1 MGERAGSGIP
11 NIFNVWNKQ
20 GWDVPAITES
30 FDPERINLSLTLG
43 KTSDKK
49 QAIKTSDKK
58 QATKTSAHKEAIVV
72 YLTNNVSAKCA
83 EISALIGVSV
93 PRTRAILFKMV
104 EDNIIVAEGENKNRI
119 YKLKF

>member
-49 QAIKTSDKK
+49 QA
-58 QATKTSAHKEAIVV
+58 TKTSAHKEAIVV

-83 EISALIGVSV
+83 EISALIGVSI
-93 PRTRAILFKMV
+93 PRTRAILSEMV

>member
-1 MGERAGSGIP
+1 MKTCNKEWVNAQEAESPTFSTSGINRDGMCLP
-11 NIFNVWNKQ
+11 LQKALI
-20 GWDVPAITES
+20 PRES
-30 FDPERINLSLTLG
+30 TYRLLL
-43 KTSDKK
+43 
-49 QAIKTSDKK
+49 AK